1 MYMLHRMNTRND
13 ARKRIVAMMLLNV
26 MAAVPAII
34 IRAVNCSDISV
45 VAFMVYVFV
54 C

>member
-1 MYMLHRMNTRND
+1 MLHLVNTRND
-13 ARKRIVAMMLLNV
+13 EKKRTVAMMLLNV

-45 VAFMVYVFV
+45 VAFMVYVFI